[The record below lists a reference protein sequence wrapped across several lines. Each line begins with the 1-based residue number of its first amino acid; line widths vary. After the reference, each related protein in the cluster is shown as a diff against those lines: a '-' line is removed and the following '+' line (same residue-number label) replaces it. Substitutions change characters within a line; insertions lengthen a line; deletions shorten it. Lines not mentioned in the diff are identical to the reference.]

1 MRIFGDLRPLDVR
14 SLAGPVFEI
23 DAPAGTELVRE
34 GEMIGTF
41 FVVRSG
47 HAEVTQRRECIR
59 VLGPG
64 DCFGEAD
71 PSSDAVQAHTIVAG
85 SDMRL
90 LAFSSLGIGRLC
102 AAIPGTRERILAGLA
117 GASGS
122 DLAGAN
128 GRAPSNGA
136 SDDLSARGSAAR
148 PIAQGVRVENG
159 DRAVAGGN
167 PAQLTHEPQRPG
179 DGLTRGAGPARQLV
193 LSQR

>member
-1 MRIFGDLRPLDVR
+1 MTEKPDPMRIFGDLRPLDVR

-47 HAEVTQRRECIR
+47 HAEVTQRRERIR

-64 DCFGEAD
+64 DCFGESD

-102 AAIPGTRERILAGLA
+102 AAIPGTRERILAGLGGA
-117 GASGS
+117 NGCAPNNGASGDPS
-122 DLAGAN
+122 AG
-128 GRAPSNGA
+128 
-136 SDDLSARGSAAR
+136 DSAAR
-148 PIAQGVRVENG
+148 PIAQGIRVEDG
-159 DRAVAGGN
+159 DAAVAGGN
-167 PAQLTHEPQRPG
+167 PAQLTHQPQRPR
-179 DGLTRGAGPARQLV
+179 DGLARGAGPARQLV

>member
-23 DAPAGTELVRE
+23 DAPAGTALVRE

-64 DCFGEAD
+64 DCFGESD
-71 PSSDAVQAHTIVAG
+71 PSSDTVQAHTIVAG

-102 AAIPGTRERILAGLA
+102 AAIPGTRERILAGL
-117 GASGS
+117 G
-122 DLAGAN
+122 GAN
-128 GRAPSNGA
+128 GCAPNNRASGDPSAG
-136 SDDLSARGSAAR
+136 DSAAR
-148 PIAQGVRVENG
+148 PIAQGIRVEDG
-159 DRAVAGGN
+159 DAAVAGGN
-167 PAQLTHEPQRPG
+167 PAQLTHQPQRPR
-179 DGLTRGAGPARQLV
+179 DGLARGAGPARQLV

>member
-47 HAEVTQRRECIR
+47 HAEVTRRRERIR

-64 DCFGEAD
+64 DCFGESD

-117 GASGS
+117 GANGTSG
-122 DLAGAN
+122 
-128 GRAPSNGA
+128 
-136 SDDLSARGSAAR
+136 DLSGRGSAAR
-148 PIAQGVRVENG
+148 PIAQGIRVENG
-159 DRAVAGGN
+159 DSAVAGGN
-167 PAQLTHEPQRPG
+167 PAQLAHEPQRPR